1 MSAQTLAASGEATA
15 LFDEN
20 FSDAKISADTR
31 ERARAFEQCARR
43 KLRPLAGKFAWKTIA
58 LFVGILAGVSSI
70 AALTVEGYLSYWAA
84 IPVNAVLIGVTLSAA
99 VGLFFGIYPARRAS
113 RLDPIVALRA
123 EN

>member
-1 MSAQTLAASGEATA
+1 ME
-15 LFDEN
+15 
-20 FSDAKISADTR
+20 
-31 ERARAFEQCARR
+31 
-43 KLRPLAGKFAWKTIA
+43 
-58 LFVGILAGVSSI
+58 
-70 AALTVEGYLSYWAA
+70 